1 MSTMVRIYR
10 PAKTAMQSGRANTRQ
25 WIVEP
30 APAGPKEIDPL
41 MGWTGSADTDI
52 QVKLR
57 FASKEDAVAYAERN
71 HLTYEVE
78 EPNDRKL
85 QPKNYS
91 DNFSPNR
98 LY

>member
-1 MSTMVRIYR
+1 MSNKVRIYR
-10 PAKTAMQSGRANTRQ
+10 PTKNAMQSGRANTRQ
-25 WIVEP
+25 WIVENSP
-30 APAGPKEIDPL
+30 TSPKEIDPL
-41 MGWTGSADTDI
+41 MGWTGSADTEI

-71 HLTYEVE
+71 NLVYELN
-78 EPNDRKL
+78 EPKERKL